1 MGKRVLSVF
10 RILGFTLIC
19 FFLLDTGLVV
29 YSMTNAYQ
37 KLQTVM
43 DVAQQE
49 VASHNCITAERGKEL
64 DNQLIEIAKT
74 TPVTALITEIHR
86 NFKVQGPSGNL
97 TETRTES
104 ISLRPE
110 LAYVDRDR
118 QNLDKA
124 TVRKNQNYTI
134 RITEERV
141 TNPTP
146 NPDDTSGLVGEDH
159 VGNYGDFKDI
169 QMTLVAQP
177 HKILFSQNTAGIDE
191 TGFGRNGALGVMFDS
206 NERLKDWTAV
216 NLTIKRTVPCLRYL
230 K

>member
-1 MGKRVLSVF
+1 MGKTVLSVF

-49 VASHNCITAERGKEL
+49 VASHNCITEERGKYL
-64 DNQLIEIAKT
+64 DEQLVEISKT
-74 TPVTALITEIHR
+74 TPITALITEIHR
-86 NFKVQGPSGNL
+86 NY
-97 TETRTES
+97 T
-104 ISLRPE
+104 PE
-110 LAYVDRDR
+110 GAKTDGTVNKTIDLAGGLDYVERDR
-118 QNLDKA
+118 QNLGTAVKKTSYNLRIIREPA
-124 TVRKNQNYTI
+124 TNLVD
-134 RITEERV
+134 EE
-141 TNPTP
+141 
-146 NPDDTSGLVGEDH
+146 H
-159 VGNYGDFKDI
+159 VGVYGEFKDI

-177 HKILFSQNTAGIDE
+177 HKILFPQNTGSVDE
-191 TGFGRNGALGVMFDS
+191 TGFGRNGVLGTMLDS
-206 NERLKDWTAV
+206 NQRLKDWTAV

>member
-1 MGKRVLSVF
+1 MGKTVLSVF

-134 RITEERV
+134 RIT
-141 TNPTP
+141 
-146 NPDDTSGLVGEDH
+146 D
-159 VGNYGDFKDI
+159 
-169 QMTLVAQP
+169 M
-177 HKILFSQNTAGIDE
+177 
-191 TGFGRNGALGVMFDS
+191 VM
-206 NERLKDWTAV
+206 K
-216 NLTIKRTVPCLRYL
+216 
-230 K
+230 

>member
-1 MGKRVLSVF
+1 MGKTILSVF

-49 VASHNCITAERGKEL
+49 VASHNCITEERGDEL

-74 TPVTALITEIHR
+74 TPVTALITEIQR
-86 NFKVQGPSGNL
+86 NYGVAR
-97 TETRTES
+97 TETVNLKAGQEF
-104 ISLRPE
+104 
-110 LAYVDRDR
+110 VDRNRTNLADNPPTQRSYQIHLTNHEASGRGDR
-118 QNLDKA
+118 
-124 TVRKNQNYTI
+124 
-134 RITEERV
+134 
-141 TNPTP
+141 
-146 NPDDTSGLVGEDH
+146 VGEDH
-159 VGNYGDFKDI
+159 VGTYGEFKDI

-177 HKILFSQNTAGIDE
+177 HKILFSQNDASIDE

-206 NERLKDWTAV
+206 NEQLKEWTAV

>member
-1 MGKRVLSVF
+1 MGKTILSVF
-10 RILGFTLIC
+10 RIIGFTLIC

-49 VASHNCITAERGKEL
+49 VASHNCITAERGDEL

-74 TPVTALITEIHR
+74 TPVTALITNIQR
-86 NFKVQGPSGNL
+86 NYGDAR
-97 TETRTES
+97 TETVNLGAGQEF
-104 ISLRPE
+104 
-110 LAYVDRDR
+110 VDRNR
-118 QNLDKA
+118 TNLSD
-124 TVRKNQNYTI
+124 
-134 RITEERV
+134 
-141 TNPTP
+141 NPLKQRSYQIHLTKEAA
-146 NPDDTSGLVGEDH
+146 SGRGDWVGEDH

-177 HKILFSQNTAGIDE
+177 HKILLSNEGSVDE
-191 TGFGRNGALGVMFDS
+191 TGFGGNGALGVMFDS
-206 NERLKDWTAV
+206 NEQLKEWTAV

>member
-1 MGKRVLSVF
+1 MGKTVLSVF

-49 VASHNCITAERGKEL
+49 VASHNCITTDRGKEL

-74 TPVTALITEIHR
+74 TPITALITEIHR
-86 NFKVQGPSGNL
+86 NYEADTPTGGKGVN
-97 TETRTES
+97 TRTETV
-104 ISLRPE
+104 R
-110 LAYVDRDR
+110 LAAGQEYIDRNR
-118 QNLDKA
+118 TNLDAQGK
-124 TVRKNQNYTI
+124 RRGYTI
-134 RITEERV
+134 NITRV
-141 TNPTP
+141 PATNTA
-146 NPDDTSGLVGEDH
+146 DTDGSGLVGESN

-177 HKILFSQNTAGIDE
+177 HKILFGSNAASDE
-191 TGFGRNGALGVMFDS
+191 TGFGGNGALGAMFDS
-206 NERLKDWTAV
+206 NQQLRDWTAV
-216 NLTIKRTVPCLRYL
+216 DLTIKRTVPCLRYL

>member
-1 MGKRVLSVF
+1 MGKTVLSVF

-86 NFKVQGPSGNL
+86 NYKVQGPSGNL
-97 TETRTES
+97 TETRTETVK
-104 ISLRPE
+104 LRPE
-110 LAYVDRDR
+110 LASVDRDR
-118 QNLDKA
+118 QNLGTPGTAPKI
-124 TVRKNQNYTI
+124 KNYTI
-134 RITEERV
+134 RITEEGA

-146 NPDDTSGLVGEDH
+146 DPNDKSGLIGEDH
-159 VGNYGDFKDI
+159 VGTYGTFKDI

-177 HKILFSQNTAGIDE
+177 HKILIGSNAASDD
-191 TGFGRNGALGVMFDS
+191 TGFGGNGALGALLDS
-206 NERLKDWTAV
+206 NQQLREWTAV
-216 NLTIKRTVPCLRYL
+216 DLTIKRTVPCLRYL

>member
-1 MGKRVLSVF
+1 MGKTVLSVF

-29 YSMTNAYQ
+29 YSMANAYQ

-49 VASHNCITAERGKEL
+49 VASHNCITADRGKEL
-64 DNQLIEIAKT
+64 DNQLIEISKT

-86 NFKVQGPSGNL
+86 NYEAKLPTGTVSN
-97 TETRTES
+97 TRKETVRLAAGQEFTDRNRT
-104 ISLRPE
+104 
-110 LAYVDRDR
+110 
-118 QNLDKA
+118 NLDSQIKRQSYEINITRVPA
-124 TVRKNQNYTI
+124 TNTV
-134 RITEERV
+134 
-141 TNPTP
+141 
-146 NPDDTSGLVGEDH
+146 DTDGSGLVGEAN
-159 VGNYGDFKDI
+159 VGKYGDFKDI

-177 HKILFSQNTAGIDE
+177 HKILFADNTASIDE
-191 TGFGRNGALGVMFDS
+191 TGFGKNGALGVMFDS

>member
-1 MGKRVLSVF
+1 MGKTVLSVF

-74 TPVTALITEIHR
+74 TPVTALITEIHKNYEANNDR
-86 NFKVQGPSGNL
+86 NVLTSSRQERVQLKPGQDF
-97 TETRTES
+97 
-104 ISLRPE
+104 
-110 LAYVDRDR
+110 VDRNR
-118 QNLDKA
+118 QNLNKA
-124 TVRKNQNYTI
+124 TTVKMHEYTI
-134 RITEERV
+134 NLTTEPA
-141 TNPTP
+141 TNPI
-146 NPDDTSGLVGEDH
+146 DRIGYVDEKH
-159 VGNYGDFKDI
+159 VGTYGDFKDI

-177 HKILFSQNTAGIDE
+177 HKILIGSNAASDD
-191 TGFGRNGALGVMFDS
+191 TGFGGNGALGALLDS
-206 NERLKDWTAV
+206 NQQLREWTAV
-216 NLTIKRTVPCLRYL
+216 DLTIKRTVPCLRYL

>member
-1 MGKRVLSVF
+1 MGKTILSVF

-49 VASHNCITAERGKEL
+49 VASHNCITAERGDEL

-74 TPVTALITEIHR
+74 TPVTALITNIQR
-86 NFKVQGPSGNL
+86 NYGDAR
-97 TETRTES
+97 TETVNLGAGQEF
-104 ISLRPE
+104 
-110 LAYVDRDR
+110 VDRNR
-118 QNLDKA
+118 TNLSD
-124 TVRKNQNYTI
+124 
-134 RITEERV
+134 
-141 TNPTP
+141 NPLKQRSYQIHLTKEAA
-146 NPDDTSGLVGEDH
+146 SGRGDWVGEDH

-177 HKILFSQNTAGIDE
+177 HKILLSNEGSVDE
-191 TGFGRNGALGVMFDS
+191 TGFGGNGALGVMFDS
-206 NERLKDWTAV
+206 NEQLKEWTAV

>member
-1 MGKRVLSVF
+1 MGKTVLSVF

-49 VASHNCITAERGKEL
+49 VASHNCITAERGKYL

-86 NFKVQGPSGNL
+86 NY
-97 TETRTES
+97 T
-104 ISLRPE
+104 PE
-110 LAYVDRDR
+110 GAKADGTVNKTIDLAGGLDYVERDR
-118 QNLDKA
+118 QNLGTAGKK
-124 TVRKNQNYTI
+124 TSYTI
-134 RITEERV
+134 RIIREPS
-141 TNPTP
+141 TN
-146 NPDDTSGLVGEDH
+146 LVDEAH
-159 VGNYGDFKDI
+159 VGTYGTFKDI

-177 HKILFSQNTAGIDE
+177 HKILFPQNTSSIDE

-206 NERLKDWTAV
+206 NAQLKDWTAV

>member
-1 MGKRVLSVF
+1 MGKTILSVF

-49 VASHNCITAERGKEL
+49 VASHNCITAERGDEL

-74 TPVTALITEIHR
+74 TPVTALITNIQR
-86 NFKVQGPSGNL
+86 NYGDAR
-97 TETRTES
+97 TETVNLGAGQEF
-104 ISLRPE
+104 
-110 LAYVDRDR
+110 VDRNR
-118 QNLDKA
+118 TNLSD
-124 TVRKNQNYTI
+124 
-134 RITEERV
+134 
-141 TNPTP
+141 NPPKQRSYQIHLTKEAA
-146 NPDDTSGLVGEDH
+146 SGRGDWVGEDH

-177 HKILFSQNTAGIDE
+177 HKILLSNEGSVDE
-191 TGFGRNGALGVMFDS
+191 TGFGGNGALGVMFDS
-206 NERLKDWTAV
+206 NEQLKEWTAV